1 MFRRG
6 YQLVLRVQDLEL
18 TAGGA
23 PDRSGEDEAGPEPDA
38 GELLTPEPLH
48 DHSAAAVVH
57 DRFDRAAA
65 LAGIDPDVLDHA
77 RDLAAGPRLDLG
89 DRDHPFDRTGPLPQ
103 MLRSYLL
110 RWSCKPFDQVAQESH
125 GGQVWQYRPRRHSGA
140 GGLENTVHVVIA
152 GCGRVGSEL
161 ATNLQRLGHSISVID
176 KNRKAFE
183 RLRADFAGKQIV
195 GFAFDREVLNEAG
208 IEDANAFASVTSG
221 DNSNILSARVAK
233 DHYRVPHVVARIY
246 DPRRAQIY
254 QRLGI
259 QTVATVRWT
268 TDQILRSLI
277 PDEVPVEYTVDNG
290 EVVVTAL
297 PAIRE
302 LVGKKAVAVDDPGL
316 RRVVAV
322 SRFGVPRIP
331 DQDFTIQDGDIIYI
345 SAARS
350 HLADMD
356 EAIKKVGEPE

>member
-1 MFRRG
+1 
-6 YQLVLRVQDLEL
+6 
-18 TAGGA
+18 
-23 PDRSGEDEAGPEPDA
+23 
-38 GELLTPEPLH
+38 
-48 DHSAAAVVH
+48 
-57 DRFDRAAA
+57 
-65 LAGIDPDVLDHA
+65 
-77 RDLAAGPRLDLG
+77 
-89 DRDHPFDRTGPLPQ
+89 
-103 MLRSYLL
+103 
-110 RWSCKPFDQVAQESH
+110 
-125 GGQVWQYRPRRHSGA
+125 
-140 GGLENTVHVVIA
+140 VHVVIA

-161 ATNLQRLGHSISVID
+161 ATNLQRLGHSIAIID
-176 KNRKAFE
+176 KNKKAFE
-183 RLRADFAGKQIV
+183 RLKTDFAGKKIV

-208 IEDANAFASVTSG
+208 IEEAEAFASVTSG
-221 DNSNILSARVAK
+221 DNSNILSARVAS

-297 PAIRE
+297 PAPQE
-302 LVGKKAVAVDDPGL
+302 LVGKKALEIDDPGL

-331 DQDFTIQDGDIIYI
+331 DHNFTIQDGDIVYL
-345 SAARS
+345 SAARG
-350 HLADMD
+350 HLGDMD
-356 EAIKKVGEPE
+356 DAIKKLGEPE

>member
-1 MFRRG
+1 M
-6 YQLVLRVQDLEL
+6 
-18 TAGGA
+18 
-23 PDRSGEDEAGPEPDA
+23 
-38 GELLTPEPLH
+38 
-48 DHSAAAVVH
+48 
-57 DRFDRAAA
+57 
-65 LAGIDPDVLDHA
+65 
-77 RDLAAGPRLDLG
+77 
-89 DRDHPFDRTGPLPQ
+89 
-103 MLRSYLL
+103 
-110 RWSCKPFDQVAQESH
+110 
-125 GGQVWQYRPRRHSGA
+125 
-140 GGLENTVHVVIA
+140 HVIIA

-161 ATNLQRLGHSISVID
+161 ATNLQRLGHTIAVID

-183 RLRADFAGKQIV
+183 RLKPDFAGAKVI
-195 GFAFDREVLNEAG
+195 GFAFDREVLAEAG
-208 IEDANAFASVTSG
+208 IEHAAAFASVTSG
-221 DNSNILSARVAK
+221 DNSNILAARVAK

-297 PAIRE
+297 PVPSE
-302 LVGKKAVAVDDPGL
+302 VVGKKALDVDQAGL

-331 DQDFTIQDGDIIYI
+331 DKDFTIQDGDILYV
-345 SAARS
+345 SAARG
-350 HLADMD
+350 HLNDMD
-356 EAIKKVGEPE
+356 DEIKKVGQPE